1 MTIEVSAF
9 LSLSFHVGSGCQTP
23 SAYQEALEM
32 AANIFQYAETLDC
45 HLTLLDIGGGFPGT
59 KDSQELF
66 GRVTAAISRGLEKH
80 FSSLPGVKVIAEPG
94 TMHAHVC
101 TAT

>member
-1 MTIEVSAF
+1 
-9 LSLSFHVGSGCQTP
+9 
-23 SAYQEALEM
+23 M

-94 TMHAHVC
+94 TMHARVC

>member
-1 MTIEVSAF
+1 
-9 LSLSFHVGSGCQTP
+9 
-23 SAYQEALEM
+23 M

-66 GRVTAAISRGLEKH
+66 GRVTGAISRGLEKH

-94 TMHAHVC
+94 TRHIHVC
-101 TAT
+101 TATLNSMYSLLR